1 MELLAKGTRIGG
13 KFTVEQLIAEG
24 RHATLCRVVDD
35 SGAKFALKL
44 FVKDGGSDD
53 FHIDREIRL
62 AKMLNDP
69 HFCIYHSCGRK
80 SSSRFYTTQFVPS
93 ESLADRL
100 IRVGSLSVYAATR
113 VVDALLQ
120 ALIYLHRLPEPF
132 CHLGVSADNILID
145 LSKEDEPIKLVGLG
159 TAYPLSSGG
168 SDSIPI
174 PPAEWYAESCAQVGI
189 LLYRM
194 IYGEYPRV
202 KQPHLGAKPAKFAR
216 VEVSIPSREIFEL
229 DDHLVSVI
237 AKAVSSDTKSRFQS
251 AEEMLKALRRECTL
265 STKSKKSFVPK
276 TVAKGQRKGKGF
288 EDVAGMDSLKQQLST
303 SVISVLKDPERAR
316 RYRISIPNGMLLY
329 GPPGCGKTF
338 FAEKFAEEVG
348 YEYKYIK
355 ASDLASIYVH
365 GSQEKIGKLFTE
377 AREKAPIVICFDEF
391 DALAP
396 ARSDVNSASQ
406 RGEVNELLTQ
416 LNNCGE
422 DGIFVIATTNQ
433 PDLIDSAVLRRGR
446 IDLKVYLSPPDLAAR
461 KAMLRKH
468 MEGRPY
474 EFGIDYDSLAAL
486 AEGYVASDIA
496 FAVNEAARQAARD
509 DRKISYLDLEMIIK
523 SNRSS
528 LSSQALEKFEQIRK
542 RLDGENR

>member
-1 MELLAKGTRIGG
+1 MI
-13 KFTVEQLIAEG
+13 
-24 RHATLCRVVDD
+24 
-35 SGAKFALKL
+35 
-44 FVKDGGSDD
+44 
-53 FHIDREIRL
+53 
-62 AKMLNDP
+62 
-69 HFCIYHSCGRK
+69 
-80 SSSRFYTTQFVPS
+80 
-93 ESLADRL
+93 
-100 IRVGSLSVYAATR
+100 
-113 VVDALLQ
+113 
-120 ALIYLHRLPEPF
+120 
-132 CHLGVSADNILID
+132 
-145 LSKEDEPIKLVGLG
+145 LSKEDELIKLVGLG
-159 TAYPLSSGG
+159 TAYSLSSGG
-168 SDSIPI
+168 SNSIPI
-174 PPAEWYAESCAQVGI
+174 PPEEWYSESCAQVGI

-202 KQPHLGAKPAKFAR
+202 MQPHFGAKPAKFAR

-229 DDHLVSVI
+229 DDHLIALI
-237 AKAVSSDTKSRFQS
+237 AKAVASDTKSRFQS
-251 AEEMLKALRRECTL
+251 AEEMLKALRRESTL
-265 STKSKKSFVPK
+265 STQSKKSFASKP
-276 TVAKGQRKGKGF
+276 VAKIRRKGKGF

-303 SVISVLKDPERAR
+303 SVISVLKDPERAK
-316 RYRISIPNGMLLY
+316 RYRIGIPNGMLLY

-338 FAEKFAEEVG
+338 FAERFA
-348 YEYKYIK
+348 
-355 ASDLASIYVH
+355 
-365 GSQEKIGKLFTE
+365 E

-422 DGIFVIATTNQ
+422 DGVFVIATTNQ

-446 IDLKVYLSPPDLAAR
+446 IDLKVYLSPPDLAVR

-496 FAVNEAARQAARD
+496 FAVNEAARQAARE
-509 DRKISYLDLEMIIK
+509 DRKISYLDLETIIK

-528 LSSQALEKFEQIRK
+528 LSSLALEKFEQIRK
-542 RLDGENR
+542 RLEGENR

>member
-229 DDHLVSVI
+229 DDHLVSV
-237 AKAVSSDTKSRFQS
+237 R
-251 AEEMLKALRRECTL
+251 
-265 STKSKKSFVPK
+265 
-276 TVAKGQRKGKGF
+276 
-288 EDVAGMDSLKQQLST
+288 
-303 SVISVLKDPERAR
+303 
-316 RYRISIPNGMLLY
+316 
-329 GPPGCGKTF
+329 
-338 FAEKFAEEVG
+338 
-348 YEYKYIK
+348 
-355 ASDLASIYVH
+355 
-365 GSQEKIGKLFTE
+365 
-377 AREKAPIVICFDEF
+377 
-391 DALAP
+391 
-396 ARSDVNSASQ
+396 
-406 RGEVNELLTQ
+406 
-416 LNNCGE
+416 
-422 DGIFVIATTNQ
+422 
-433 PDLIDSAVLRRGR
+433 
-446 IDLKVYLSPPDLAAR
+446 DLKMWLVWIALSN
-461 KAMLRKH
+461 
-468 MEGRPY
+468 
-474 EFGIDYDSLAAL
+474 SL
-486 AEGYVASDIA
+486 VP
-496 FAVNEAARQAARD
+496 V
-509 DRKISYLDLEMIIK
+509 
-523 SNRSS
+523 
-528 LSSQALEKFEQIRK
+528 
-542 RLDGENR
+542 